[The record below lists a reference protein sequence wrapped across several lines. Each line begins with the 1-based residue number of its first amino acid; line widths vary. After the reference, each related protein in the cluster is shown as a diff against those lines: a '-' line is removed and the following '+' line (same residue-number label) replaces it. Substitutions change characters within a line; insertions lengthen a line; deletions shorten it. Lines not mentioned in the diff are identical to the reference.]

1 MSPVHHG
8 ASATHTCFEGG
19 DGSRARSLVSE
30 IKKSRARLA
39 SPQPR
44 PTSPVNGA
52 GGITGCRDDAQAPR
66 VVPATANF
74 FSTRLSDRPILEPRG
89 SRRVIRPIAMGRR
102 TMAGRNML
110 LVSREVLSR
119 GILGA
124 FAVSLTL
131 GAVQLASGRDLSGV
145 SQGLMASSEAGI
157 NRAAKSDR
165 SSRVHGSA
173 GQTHTISFRL
183 DGLSDM
189 SVLVRVARSNSPHR
203 H

>member
-1 MSPVHHG
+1 
-8 ASATHTCFEGG
+8 
-19 DGSRARSLVSE
+19 
-30 IKKSRARLA
+30 
-39 SPQPR
+39 
-44 PTSPVNGA
+44 
-52 GGITGCRDDAQAPR
+52 
-66 VVPATANF
+66 
-74 FSTRLSDRPILEPRG
+74 
-89 SRRVIRPIAMGRR
+89 
-102 TMAGRNML
+102 MAGRNMS

-119 GILGA
+119 GIFGA

-165 SSRVHGSA
+165 SRRVHGSA

-189 SVLVRVARSNSPHR
+189 SVLVRVARSNSSAPSLITPGDR
-203 H
+203 RVACESVVSVLTEVAKQLEPGRCVT